1 MKDLRSLSRGLSLPL
16 AVLMVAGCAQNRVS
30 RGLFSQS
37 SSLQSTLAPA
47 GDIGIDPPLFPLRQV
62 TLPSGLR
69 VGFERAPTR
78 GVVGVVLVVGTGST
92 SDPAGKEGLAHLVEH
107 LSFHARFEGHTVSET
122 LARLGATYNADT
134 DLDRTRFYEFAPRSA
149 LPALL
154 RLAVQRLSEPLAGVD
169 QEAVGL
175 ERDVVENEL
184 RQRNENG
191 VYGQVAA
198 WIQTALFPSDHA
210 YARSTGGSHESV
222 RRLTLEDAQ
231 RYVASSYAPRHASLL
246 VIGDFDQE
254 AAAATVHQF
263 FPSALLGE
271 AARPEQPVLRPH
283 QAPPAYLPPAPP
295 TGSAVMKAAVVWPE
309 IWLTYYLADM
319 YGPYAP
325 AMKVLTAPVVA
336 KNLRKILIKDDDV
349 TDVQFA
355 ISEFRQATVVAC
367 RISLLSDHRRVEI
380 ANRARQVI
388 ASLWA
393 RGGATPFV
401 NVEQDQVTLFDE
413 TRRLALANAILETEP
428 FVERAI
434 TRAEYFHMTGSL
446 EAYDRLIQAVAGVQ
460 PDALVGHG
468 SYLLA
473 PDRAR
478 VLFVEPVPEAERPPP
493 GVIGVPSVDT
503 RKMTDT
509 PVEGIDFGDPPPA
522 EPVAE
527 LGGARLKTLPNGL
540 RMVLV
545 RRPQFPAIA
554 AVLGFRGGTG
564 ASPPGVIELLR
575 RLELEGIFSLK
586 QNALEL
592 RKVDDEDYSADIVLG
607 GRRTL
612 SNALLLL
619 AGRLRALDRIPW
631 ARVLHQ
637 LRNANQVAKES
648 PATKATREFWQV
660 LYGDHPYA
668 RVLGAEALRG
678 VQAPEMEAWMP
689 RLYNPRNATLVIVG
703 DFELGRAEAL
713 VDNWFGT
720 WEAQKGADL
729 LEVPPVPPPPS
740 GAPNERI
747 LVTHRPASTQV
758 ELVLGCRLP
767 SNNDPKSLA
776 TARML
781 AGLVESN
788 LSTRLRKEAGA
799 AYAVSGD
806 GRTLRGA
813 GAHLLVR
820 TSIDNLRF
828 REALRVVR
836 GLWEHFGRGEF
847 DRGSL
852 SQVRWGLVRAASL
865 SFQSTAETAVQV
877 FEAENHDWR
886 LDTLAQLPAAYGR
899 VGVEE
904 LRRAFTACRSNTV
917 ISLLGDES
925 TIRAALQ

>member
-1 MKDLRSLSRGLSLPL
+1 MALEP
-16 AVLMVAGCAQNRVS
+16 
-30 RGLFSQS
+30 
-37 SSLQSTLAPA
+37 TLAPA
-47 GDIGIDPPLFPLRQV
+47 GDIGLDPPVFPLRQV

-78 GVVGVVLVVGTGST
+78 GTVGVVLVVGSGST

-107 LSFHARFEGHTVSET
+107 LSFHARFEEHRVGET

-149 LPALL
+149 LPVLL
-154 RLAVQRLSEPLAGVD
+154 RLAAQRLAQPLAGVEPD
-169 QEAVGL
+169 EVAV
-175 ERDVVENEL
+175 ERDIVENEI
-184 RQRNENG
+184 RQRSENG
-191 VYGQVAA
+191 VYGQVSA
-198 WIQTALFPSDHA
+198 WIQTALFPPDHP
-210 YARSTGGSHESV
+210 YVRPTGGSHESV
-222 RRLTLEDAQ
+222 RRLTLEDAR
-231 RYVASSYAPRHASLL
+231 RYVASAYAPRNASLL
-246 VIGDFDQE
+246 IVGDFDE
-254 AAAATVHQF
+254 AAAAATVQQF
-263 FPSALLGE
+263 FPPGLLGD
-271 AARPEQPVLRPH
+271 AARPERPVLQPP

-295 TGSAVMKAAVVWPE
+295 TGAAVTKAAVVWPE

-367 RISLLSDHRRVEI
+367 RISLLSDHRRVAI
-380 ANRARQVI
+380 ADRARRLI
-388 ASLWA
+388 AALWA
-393 RGGATPFV
+393 RGGPGALG
-401 NVEQDQVTLFDE
+401 VEDQVPLLGE
-413 TRRLALANAILETEP
+413 TQQLALANAILETEP
-428 FVERAI
+428 FVARAT

-446 EAYDRLIQAVAGVQ
+446 EAYDRLIQAVAGVRSENLIQ
-460 PDALVGHG
+460 HG
-468 SYLLA
+468 SYLFA
-473 PDRAR
+473 PERAR
-478 VLFVEPVPEAERPPP
+478 VLYVEPLPETERPPP
-493 GVIGVPSVDT
+493 GIVGVPSVDT
-503 RKMTDT
+503 RKMTDA

-527 LGGARLKTLPNGL
+527 LRGARVKTLPNGL
-540 RMVLV
+540 RLVLV

-564 ASPPGVIELLR
+564 AAPTGTIELLR
-575 RLELEGIFSLK
+575 RLEREGLFSLK
-586 QNALEL
+586 RNALEI
-592 RKVDDEDYSADIVLG
+592 RKVDDEDYSADLVLG
-607 GRRTL
+607 GRRNL

-619 AGRLRALDRIPW
+619 AGRLRALDQISW
-631 ARVLHQ
+631 ARVLHR
-637 LRNANQVAKES
+637 LRATNPPVKES
-648 PATKATREFWQV
+648 PATRATREFWRA
-660 LYGDHPYA
+660 LYGEHPYA
-668 RVLGAEALRG
+668 RVLGTDALRA
-678 VQAPEMEAWMP
+678 VQAAEMEAWVP
-689 RLYNPRNATLVIVG
+689 RLYNPRNATLVIAG
-703 DFELGRAEAL
+703 DFEPAWAESLAG
-713 VDNWFGT
+713 NWFGT
-720 WEAQKGADL
+720 WQATEGTDL
-729 LEVPPVPPPPS
+729 LEVPRVPPPPS
-740 GAPNERI
+740 GAPNERV

-767 SNNDPKSLA
+767 SNNDPQSLA

-806 GRTLRGA
+806 GRTLRGG

-852 SQVRWGLVRAASL
+852 SQVRWGLVRGESL
-865 SFQSTAETAVQV
+865 SFQTAAETAVEV
-877 FEAENHDWR
+877 FEAENHDW
-886 LDTLAQLPAAYGR
+886 
-899 VGVEE
+899 
-904 LRRAFTACRSNTV
+904 S
-917 ISLLGDES
+917 
-925 TIRAALQ
+925 